1 MTSGTFAVPR
11 SRTMRSA
18 GALGSDG
25 AVTLAVFV
33 AGAAAALVAGF
44 LVFRGQVLIAAAF
57 CALPLLAWLFAQ
69 TGALL
74 FLLGASI
81 PVTYSLT
88 GGRGGFNIS
97 PSDLLLLFV
106 FAGLLFRAS
115 ATGSLPG
122 LGALRVVKTPV
133 LQYAVVMLLLLAV
146 HLDVGDILKTG
157 QRYELFLLPLIVGA
171 FAAISDQHLVVLRA
185 YVLAATA
192 LAVVW
197 PFAQSIGQK
206 NPVGQMIGNAILVL
220 IAIPSLRKLFP
231 CLLILV
237 PGLLYTESRGALGA
251 TIVGVI
257 VIGIFTGDAAR
268 LVRQRIV
275 LLAVLAVVAFMLMPS
290 SLRTRV
296 TTLSAGTNTPAA
308 YDLKIRQQFS
318 ADARAIIARHPWVGV
333 GVGNYQNADANSK
346 LPSNDPHE
354 VLLLQAAEGGYGLAV
369 SFVLLVLGAA
379 VALFTKMRRIPL
391 AAAAAA
397 VLLATAT
404 HGLVDVYWV
413 RGTPLLGWLLV
424 GMACGEFARQRQEEV
439 PDAA

>member
-1 MTSGTFAVPR
+1 MRAVK
-11 SRTMRSA
+11 A
-18 GALGSDG
+18 
-25 AVTLAVFV
+25 
-33 AGAAAALVAGF
+33 
-44 LVFRGQVLIAAAF
+44 
-57 CALPLLAWLFAQ
+57 
-69 TGALL
+69 
-74 FLLGASI
+74 
-81 PVTYSLT
+81 
-88 GGRGGFNIS
+88 
-97 PSDLLLLFV
+97 
-106 FAGLLFRAS
+106 
-115 ATGSLPG
+115 
-122 LGALRVVKTPV
+122 PV
-133 LQYAVVMLLLLAV
+133 LQYAVVMLLLLTV
-146 HLDVGDILKTG
+146 HLGVGDIFKTG

-192 LAVVW
+192 LAIVW

-237 PGLLYTESRGALGA
+237 PGLLYTESRGAIGA
-251 TIVGVI
+251 TIVGVV
-257 VIGIFTGDAAR
+257 VIGIFTGHAAR
-268 LVRQRIV
+268 LVRRRIV
-275 LLAVLAVVAFMLMPS
+275 LLAALAVVVFMLMPS

-369 SFVLLVLGAA
+369 SFVLLVLGSA
-379 VALFTKMRRIPL
+379 VALFTKMRGIPL

-397 VLLATAT
+397 VLLATA
-404 HGLVDVYWV
+404 VA
-413 RGTPLLGWLLV
+413 RPRRRLLG
-424 GMACGEFARQRQEEV
+424 ARNSAPRLAARRNGLRRVRAAAARGGARRSLRPSTSSLSPTAMRMLWTPHSTTGGPRPGDGRGQLQLRQDV
-439 PDAA
+439 AAVAAASRRRLSRLGREPRLRAPA